1 MKRKRVK
8 TPLAQFHSKSF
19 IVKEP
24 LGVVLIMS
32 PWNYPFML
40 ALDPLIGAI
49 GAGNCA
55 IIKPASYAKST
66 SNIIKKIVT
75 ECFDERYIAVVTG
88 GREENSE
95 LLEQRFDHIFFI
107 GSVEVGKVVNE
118 KASKYL
124 TPTTLELGGKSP
136 CIIDE
141 SANLKLAAKRLAFG
155 KFLNVGQTCVAPDY
169 VLIQKNV
176 KERFLEYFKNE
187 IKTMY
192 GAEPLKNDLYS
203 HIINEK
209 HFNRL
214 SGLIDKNKVVF
225 GGNTSQTD
233 LKIEPTIMD
242 NVTLSDAVMQE
253 EIFGPILPFI
263 EFDKIDEIYHV
274 IENFESPLAL
284 YLFSNNKKI
293 QNEILKRV
301 SFGGGCI
308 NDTIIHIATS
318 YMGFGGVGF
327 SGHGSY
333 HGKRSFD
340 LFMHEKSIVKKIQL
354 H

>member
-1 MKRKRVK
+1 
-8 TPLAQFHSKSF
+8 
-19 IVKEP
+19 
-24 LGVVLIMS
+24 
-32 PWNYPFML
+32 
-40 ALDPLIGAI
+40 
-49 GAGNCA
+49 
-55 IIKPASYAKST
+55 
-66 SNIIKKIVT
+66 
-75 ECFDERYIAVVTG
+75 
-88 GREENSE
+88 
-95 LLEQRFDHIFFI
+95 
-107 GSVEVGKVVNE
+107 
-118 KASKYL
+118 
-124 TPTTLELGGKSP
+124 
-136 CIIDE
+136 
-141 SANLKLAAKRLAFG
+141 
-155 KFLNVGQTCVAPDY
+155 
-169 VLIQKNV
+169 
-176 KERFLEYFKNE
+176 
-187 IKTMY
+187 MY
-192 GAEPLKNDLYS
+192 GAEPLKNDLYG

-242 NVTLSDAVMQE
+242 NVTSSDAVMQE

-340 LFMHEKSIVKKIQL
+340 LFMDEKSVVKKIQL